1 VRGYFYTLIL
11 AACLPDIIQKG
22 KTDMQNSNNYYNGL
36 EDVLKESGR
45 AASELK
51 RLPGS
56 FSETLNELMKKRK
69 LSRARLSIESNLSE
83 STISRMKASDNNN
96 FTKQVVIAVCIGLR
110 LSPAEAFSLIDK
122 SSCKLVMTNEQDV
135 AYFHVLSSCG
145 QYPIED
151 VNEMLRIN
159 GYEELGG
166 K

>member
-1 VRGYFYTLIL
+1 M

-135 AYFHVLSSCG
+135 AYFHVLSSCR
-145 QYPIED
+145 QYPSED